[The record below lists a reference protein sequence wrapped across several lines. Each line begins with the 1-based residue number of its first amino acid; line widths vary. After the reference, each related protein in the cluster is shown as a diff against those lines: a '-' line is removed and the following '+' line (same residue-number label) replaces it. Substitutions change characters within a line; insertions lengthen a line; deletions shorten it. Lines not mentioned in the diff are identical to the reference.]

1 MSSNIWPRTGPKRQ
15 RIMVI
20 IGDDSIIDQIENNN
34 SVSFLK
40 QIILPSDGNSSER
53 FDKQVQPSDKKN
65 KPKDGSLICVVCG
78 SPAYGYNFGA
88 IACESCKAFFRRN
101 ARKDSNT
108 LPCKNKGDCQITLE
122 TRRNCVACR
131 LAKCFNSGMQRDRLS
146 TDEQKASKH
155 RQIEENRSLALNSNS
170 QTNEQDFQ
178 LSSSTFLDDLF
189 TSIDTNIL
197 LTDFTYLLSP
207 QPQQTLLSPEDLQR
221 VETISV
227 FYQKRIEF
235 AARDGLP
242 WDPSVHANTFLQVL
256 NSQSVAVMRLLSFF
270 KQIPEFIQ
278 LNVDDKVTLVKYN
291 LTTILGIN
299 CALSYNTETGQII
312 ESTSDVP
319 VNMQFFPV
327 LHGYKMCMQSGK
339 IFRSFLHIAKYDRKI
354 IELILIILILT
365 KSFSI
370 INHSDEQIF
379 NDEMSI
385 YRAQNYYTELLWKYM
400 ETTHGYKKAIDLFS
414 QLIGH
419 AISWQIIHEEM
430 RNDIMRTLS
439 PEDINELLP
448 IVKSLLRI
456 S

>member
-1 MSSNIWPRTGPKRQ
+1 MSSNIWPKTGPKRQ

-20 IGDDSIIDQIENNN
+20 VGDDSIIDQIESNN
-34 SVSFLK
+34 SVSLLK
-40 QIILPSDGNSSER
+40 EIILSSDGNSSER
-53 FDKQVQPSDKKN
+53 FDKQSKVQPSDKKI
-65 KPKDGSLICVVCG
+65 KPKNGSLVCVVCG
-78 SPAYGYNFGA
+78 SSAHGYNFGA

-101 ARKDSNT
+101 AWKD
-108 LPCKNKGDCQITLE
+108 P
-122 TRRNCVACR
+122 A
-131 LAKCFNSGMQRDRLS
+131 
-146 TDEQKASKH
+146 EQKASKH
-155 RQIEENRSLALNSNS
+155 RQIEENRRLALNSNS
-170 QTNEQDFQ
+170 QTNEQEFQ

-235 AARDGLP
+235 AAHDGLP
-242 WDPSVHANTFLQVL
+242 WDPSVDAKTFLQVL

-278 LNVDDKVTLVKYN
+278 LNADDKVTLVKYN

-354 IELILIILILT
+354 IELTLIILILT
-365 KSFSI
+365 KGFSI
-370 INHSDEQIF
+370 INHLDEQIF
-379 NDEMSI
+379 NDEMSV
-385 YRAQNYYTELLWKYM
+385 YRAQNFYIELLWKYM

-414 QLIGH
+414 QLIGN

>member
-101 ARKDSNT
+101 ARKDS
-108 LPCKNKGDCQITLE
+108 
-122 TRRNCVACR
+122 
-131 LAKCFNSGMQRDRLS
+131 
-146 TDEQKASKH
+146 DEQKASKH

-365 KSFSI
+365 KGFSI